1 MEKQVVTACRGM
13 KQANTGTG
21 ARKQQAAKVSATKT
35 KQKKMRYDQQILHHM
50 VMSMKPFSAR
60 VLAQELNTTEQQLH
74 HALLGMKDKGLVI
87 EKEFTTSS
95 NGRCKTLMWAN
106 LESHSKDAIPATYDP
121 EKACEARRQ
130 LLLLQ
135 KQEAGLQQELSVLT
149 ELPCNN
155 DLSAQLDA
163 AETELASLK
172 QLWEKTRAR
181 IKRSKVQA
189 PAAALSPGFR
199 GVQPQLVPKSAAQ
212 LSRERC
218 PRGLKIRINIM
229 RQEWRNRKEKC
240 KDFIENLSDAMEK
253 KPKQVNNILDVETD
267 ESVGVIM
274 PKKYQIT

>member
-1 MEKQVVTACRGM
+1 M
-13 KQANTGTG
+13 
-21 ARKQQAAKVSATKT
+21 
-35 KQKKMRYDQQILHHM
+35 
-50 VMSMKPFSAR
+50 
-60 VLAQELNTTEQQLH
+60 
-74 HALLGMKDKGLVI
+74 
-87 EKEFTTSS
+87 
-95 NGRCKTLMWAN
+95 
-106 LESHSKDAIPATYDP
+106 
-121 EKACEARRQ
+121 
-130 LLLLQ
+130 LLLQ
-135 KQEAGLQQELSVLT
+135 KQEAGLQQELAVLT

-218 PRGLKIRINIM
+218 PRGLKIRINVM